1 MIHDPNTE
9 IGLSGSSS
17 FVDDAGGLRGSVMG
31 LVGEGP
37 TYQRIPHIDAE
48 RRHLDPDLHPRDG
61 PCHF

>member
-1 MIHDPNTE
+1 MIDDPNTE

-37 TYQRIPHIDAE
+37 DAE
-48 RRHLDPDLHPRDG
+48 
-61 PCHF
+61 